1 MKPKKLFAIILC
13 IVVAI
18 IATFLAG
25 FQKLI
30 GGPMIGLILGMLI
43 VNFGPAIGS
52 DFKAGTTFAGKKFL
66 NLGIILTGATLNFNS
81 ILGLGTK
88 ALPILLFN
96 IVVAFIVAF
105 TVGKSLKVTENTSV
119 LVASGT
125 TICGGSAIAAMSSVI
140 KATEVE
146 IAYAMAA
153 IFLFDVVAALS
164 YPYLATGLNLTN
176 NQFGFL
182 AGASIN
188 DTSSVTAAEA
198 TYSTLLGIDSN
209 IAITV
214 KLARTLLL
222 VLLVVVGTIVTTK
235 KQAQADASNGVDTKS
250 TGAHIVKTV
259 IDKFPRFIIWF
270 VLMAI
275 LNTFGVFDGISG
287 LTGTFKTVS
296 KFFIT
301 TALVGVG
308 FKVKFKELFTEGR
321 KPVILGGCTWLA
333 VFLSSFLFITIFSNY
348 VG

>member
-1 MKPKKLFAIILC
+1 VKPQKLFAIFLC
-13 IVVAI
+13 IIVAI
-18 IATFLAG
+18 LATFLAG
-25 FQKLI
+25 LQKII

-43 VNFGPAIGS
+43 VNLGPSIS
-52 DFKAGTTFAGKKFL
+52 KDFKDGTTFAGKKFL
-66 NLGIILTGATLNFNS
+66 NLGIILTGATLNFNA
-81 ILGLGTK
+81 ILGLGAK

-96 IVVAFIVAF
+96 ILVAFIVAF
-105 TVGKSLKVTENTSV
+105 TVGKKLQVTNNTSV

-125 TICGGSAIAAMSSVI
+125 TICGGSAIATMSSVI
-140 KATEVE
+140 KASEIE

-153 IFLFDVVAALS
+153 IFLFDVVAALG
-164 YPYLATGLNLTN
+164 YPYLATGLGLTN

-188 DTSSVTAAEA
+188 DTSSVTAAES

-222 VLLVVVGTIVTTK
+222 VLLVVVGTIMTTK
-235 KQAQADASNGVDTKS
+235 KQAAENGDNSKS
-250 TGAHIVKTV
+250 TGASIVKTV
-259 IDKFPRFIIWF
+259 IEKFPRFIIGF

-287 LTGTFKTVS
+287 LSGLFKSSS

-321 KPVILGGCTWLA
+321 KPIILGGCTWLA
-333 VFLSSFLFITIFSNY
+333 VFLSSLLFVTIFANY